1 MGPRDIKIRLMVASD
16 LEEAIRIDEKVL
28 NASRRE
34 FYEHKFELLFASGEY
49 LPTSLVAVDENG
61 KVVGFIIGELYR
73 GEFGIS
79 NTGAF
84 VDTVGV
90 DPAYQQLGI
99 GKMLMDEFIK
109 HLKELG
115 VKKIHTLV
123 DKTFVGLTKYFG
135 SNGFSPSRGFVSMD
149 RDI

>member
-16 LEEAIRIDEKVL
+16 LEEVMRIDRKVL
-28 NASRRE
+28 NASRRDY
-34 FYEHKFELLFASGEY
+34 YEHKFELLFGSGEY
-49 LPTSLVAVDENG
+49 LPTSLVAVGKDG
-61 KVVGFIIGELYR
+61 KVVGFIMGEVYH

-90 DPAYQQLGI
+90 DPEYQKLGV
-99 GKMLMDEFIK
+99 GKMLMDEFVK
-109 HLKELG
+109 HVKELG
-115 VKKIHTLV
+115 VKKIHTLI

-135 SNGFSPSRGFVSMD
+135 ANGFSPSKGVVAMD

>member
-1 MGPRDIKIRLMVASD
+1 MGPRDIEIRLMVASD
-16 LEEAIRIDEKVL
+16 LEEVIRIDEKVL
-28 NASRRE
+28 NESRRDY
-34 FYEHKFELLFASGEY
+34 YEHKFELLFASGEY
-49 LPTSLVAVDENG
+49 LPTSLVAVDDN
-61 KVVGFIIGELYR
+61 KKIVGFIMGEVYH

-90 DPAYQQLGI
+90 DPTCQKLGI

-115 VKKIHTLV
+115 VKKVHTLV
-123 DKTFVGLTKYFG
+123 DKTFLGLMGYFG
-135 SNGFSPSRGFVSMD
+135 ANGFSPSKGVVSMD